1 MIRSSKYLIDI
12 IKYFEGFSATP
23 YVCAG
28 GYNTI
33 GYGHVIKASE
43 KFDAPINKEQAT
55 LLLEKDVQHSKKA
68 VCEFI
73 YIRLETHQRDAL
85 VSFTYNLGAGALQR
99 STLRRKVNR
108 GEYRLAAREFSRWV
122 YAGGKKLNGL
132 VRRRYVESQL
142 FEGNY
147 IILGEQ

>member
-1 MIRSSKYLIDI
+1 MIRSSSYLIDI
-12 IKYFEGFSATP
+12 IRYFEGFSAVP
-23 YVCAG
+23 YMCAG

-55 LLLEKDVQHSKKA
+55 SLLEKDVQCSEKA

-73 YIRLETHQRDAL
+73 HTRLEIYQSDAL
-85 VSFTYNLGAGALQR
+85 ISFTYNLGAGALQR
-99 STLRRKVNR
+99 STLRRKINR
-108 GEYRLAAREFSRWV
+108 GEYRLAAGEFSRWV

-132 VRRRYVESQL
+132 VKRRYVESQL
-142 FEGNY
+142 FQGNY
-147 IILGEQ
+147 VILGEQ